1 MQKFL
6 LFLTQR
12 FSLVL
17 IATLILGI
25 SFQEIAALANPCIK
39 PLLMFGI
46 YLSLLKI
53 DFSVLKAELKNPLLQ
68 FYILLFTNFILPIT
82 LFLLMK
88 SICLIFSINIH
99 WAIAVLVLFGS
110 PTASMV
116 PSICILMKGHV
127 ERAIISMLLSS
138 LVVPFSLPLIIR
150 LMNGYSVQFDTLKMI
165 FDLSF
170 MITIPIILTL
180 ISKFLFKE
188 LCHKTLP
195 YIPALSV
202 LVLAIIV
209 LGCVDGLTIVILNN
223 PTQLIIGVIIAY
235 AMAFCAFLLG
245 WLFPYKGSIQDRT
258 TIAIFAAWPN
268 VGLVIVISNLY
279 FKVDY
284 PIILLFAIIY
294 EIPWNTAFVPA
305 QKFIQWKYNQTS
317 KTLKK
322 ETNVGS

>member
-1 MQKFL
+1 MIQKIL
-6 LFLTQR
+6 LLLTQK

-17 IATLILGI
+17 IVTLILGI
-25 SFQEIAALANPCIK
+25 TFQDLAALANPLIK
-39 PLLMFGI
+39 SLLMFGI

-53 DFSVLKAELKNPLLQ
+53 DFSILKTEIKNPFLQ
-68 FYILLFTNFILPIT
+68 LYILLFTNFILPIT
-82 LFLLMK
+82 LFLIMK
-88 SICLIFSINIH
+88 IACYLFSVNPH

-138 LVVPFSLPLIIR
+138 LAVPFSLPLIIR
-150 LMNGYSVQFDTLKMI
+150 LMNGNSVAFDTLKMI
-165 FDLSF
+165 LDLSF
-170 MITIPIILTL
+170 MITIPIIFALL
-180 ISKFLFKE
+180 SKFLLKE
-188 LCHKTLP
+188 LCKKTIP
-195 YIPALSV
+195 YVPALSV
-202 LVLAIIV
+202 VVLAIIV
-209 LGCVDGLTIVILNN
+209 LGCVDGLTKVILND
-223 PTQLIIGVIIAY
+223 PSQLITGVIIAY
-235 AMAFCAFLLG
+235 VMAFCAFTLG
-245 WLFPYKGSIQDRT
+245 WLFPFKGTIQDRT

-305 QKFIQWKYNQTS
+305 QRFIQWKHNQLS
-317 KTLKK
+317 KNL
-322 ETNVGS
+322 N

>member
-1 MQKFL
+1 MQKVL
-6 LFLTQR
+6 LFLTQK

-17 IATLILGI
+17 IATLLIGI
-25 SFQEIAALANPCIK
+25 TFQDIAALANPCIK

-53 DFSVLKAELKNPLLQ
+53 DFSILKSEIKNPLLQ
-68 FYILLFTNFILPIT
+68 LYILLFTNFILPIT
-82 LFLLMK
+82 LFLIMK
-88 SICLIFSINIH
+88 AACYLFTINAH

-138 LVVPFSLPLIIR
+138 LAVPFSLPIIIR
-150 LMNGYSVQFDTLKMI
+150 LMNGNSVEFDTLKMI
-165 FDLSF
+165 YDLCF
-170 MITIPIILTL
+170 MIATPILFTL
-180 ISKFLFKE
+180 LSKFLFKE
-188 LCHKTLP
+188 FCKKTTP

-202 LVLAIIV
+202 IILAIIV
-209 LGCVDGLTIVILNN
+209 LGCVDGLTKVILND
-223 PTQLIIGVIIAY
+223 PTQLITGVVIACS
-235 AMAFCAFLLG
+235 MALCAFTLG
-245 WLFPYKGSIQDRT
+245 WLFPFRGSIQDRT
-258 TIAIFAAWPN
+258 TIAIFACWPN

-305 QKFIQWKYNQTS
+305 QKFIQWKHNQFL
-317 KTLKK
+317 KNQKK
-322 ETNVGS
+322 ETNV